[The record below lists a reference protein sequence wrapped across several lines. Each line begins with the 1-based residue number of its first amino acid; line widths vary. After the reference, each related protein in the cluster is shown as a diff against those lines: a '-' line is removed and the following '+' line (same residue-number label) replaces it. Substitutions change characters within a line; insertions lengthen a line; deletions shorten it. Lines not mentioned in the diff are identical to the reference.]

1 MTLKTFIAQNRINS
15 LLNGLKA
22 VDKYVIK
29 RGIAKEN
36 AINRTNKIFN
46 SIKNKVTD
54 SYIKDKISCDEFTD
68 ILDELRAL
76 KVTKLKDIEDIY
88 SILYFA

>member
-1 MTLKTFIAQNRINS
+1 MTLKAFTAQNKMNS

-36 AINRTNKIFN
+36 AISRTNKIFN
-46 SIKNKVTD
+46 SLKNKVTD
-54 SYIKDKISCDEFTD
+54 SYIKDKITCDEFTD
-68 ILDELRAL
+68 ILDELRILRA
-76 KVTKLKDIEDIY
+76 TKLQDVEDIY
-88 SILYFA
+88 SIVYFD

>member
-1 MTLKTFIAQNRINS
+1 MTLKVFMAQNKMNS

-36 AINRTNKIFN
+36 AINRTNKIFIA
-46 SIKNKVTD
+46 IKNKVTD
-54 SYIKDKISCDEFTD
+54 SYIKENINSAEFTD
-68 ILDELRAL
+68 ILDELRTL
-76 KVTKLKDIEDIY
+76 RLRKISDVETIY
-88 SILYFA
+88 SIVDFD

>member
-46 SIKNKVTD
+46 SIKNKATD
-54 SYIKDKISCDEFTD
+54 SYIKDKISCDDFTN

>member
-1 MTLKTFIAQNRINS
+1 MTLKVFTAQNKMNS

-46 SIKNKVTD
+46 SIKNKVID
-54 SYIKDKISCDEFTD
+54 SYIKDKISCDDFTN

>member
-29 RGIAKEN
+29 RGIAKES

-54 SYIKDKISCDEFTD
+54 SYIKDKISCDDFTD

-88 SILYFA
+88 PILYFA

>member
-54 SYIKDKISCDEFTD
+54 SYIKDKISCDDFTD

>member
-1 MTLKTFIAQNRINS
+1 MTLKAFIAQNRINS

-54 SYIKDKISCDEFTD
+54 SYIKDKISCDDFTN
-68 ILDELRAL
+68 ILDELRVL

>member
-1 MTLKTFIAQNRINS
+1 MTLKAFTAQNKMNS
-15 LLNGLKA
+15 LLNGLKV
-22 VDKYVIK
+22 VDKYVIR

-36 AINRTNKIFN
+36 AISRTNKIFN

>member
-54 SYIKDKISCDEFTD
+54 SYIKDKISCDDFTN

-76 KVTKLKDIEDIY
+76 KLTKLKDIEDIY

>member
-1 MTLKTFIAQNRINS
+1 MTRKTFTAQNKMNS

-54 SYIKDKISCDEFTD
+54 SYIKDKISCDDFTD

>member
-1 MTLKTFIAQNRINS
+1 MTLKTFIAQNKINS

-29 RGIAKEN
+29 RGIAKES
-36 AINRTNKIFN
+36 AIDRTNKIFN
-46 SIKNKVTD
+46 SIKNKATD
-54 SYIKDKISCDEFTD
+54 SYIKDKISCDDFTN

>member
-1 MTLKTFIAQNRINS
+1 MTLKAFIAQNKINS

-68 ILDELRAL
+68 ILNELRAL

>member
-1 MTLKTFIAQNRINS
+1 MTLKTFIAQNKINS

>member
-1 MTLKTFIAQNRINS
+1 MTLKAFIAQNRINS

-29 RGIAKEN
+29 RGIAKES
-36 AINRTNKIFN
+36 AIDRTNKIFN
-46 SIKNKVTD
+46 SLKNKVTD
-54 SYIKDKISCDEFTD
+54 SYIKDKITCDEFTD

>member
-1 MTLKTFIAQNRINS
+1 MTLKAFIAQNRINS

>member
-1 MTLKTFIAQNRINS
+1 MTLKAFTAQNKMNS

-36 AINRTNKIFN
+36 AISRTNKIFN
-46 SIKNKVTD
+46 SLKNKVTD
-54 SYIKDKISCDEFTD
+54 SYIKDKITCDEFID
-68 ILDELRAL
+68 ILDELRTLRA
-76 KVTKLKDIEDIY
+76 TKLQDVEDIY
-88 SILYFA
+88 SIVYFD

>member
-1 MTLKTFIAQNRINS
+1 MTLKTFIAQNKINS

-29 RGIAKEN
+29 RGIVKEN

-54 SYIKDKISCDEFTD
+54 SYIKDKISCDDFTN

-76 KVTKLKDIEDIY
+76 KLTKLKDIEDIY

>member
-1 MTLKTFIAQNRINS
+1 MTLKAFIAQNRINS

-29 RGIAKEN
+29 RGIAKES
-36 AINRTNKIFN
+36 AISRTNKIFN

-54 SYIKDKISCDEFTD
+54 SYIKDKISCDDFTN

-76 KVTKLKDIEDIY
+76 KVIKLKDIEDIY

>member
-1 MTLKTFIAQNRINS
+1 MTLKGFIAQNRINS

-29 RGIAKEN
+29 RGIAKES

-46 SIKNKVTD
+46 SIKNKATD
-54 SYIKDKISCDEFTD
+54 SYIKDKISCDDFTN

>member
-1 MTLKTFIAQNRINS
+1 MTLKAFTAQNKMNS

-36 AINRTNKIFN
+36 AISRTNKIFN
-46 SIKNKVTD
+46 SLKNKVTD
-54 SYIKDKISCDEFTD
+54 SYIKDKITCDEFTD
-68 ILDELRAL
+68 ILDELITLRA
-76 KVTKLKDIEDIY
+76 TKLQDVEDIY
-88 SILYFA
+88 SIVYFD

>member
-1 MTLKTFIAQNRINS
+1 MTLKAFIAQNRINS

-54 SYIKDKISCDEFTD
+54 SYIKDKISCDEFTN

>member
-1 MTLKTFIAQNRINS
+1 MTLKAFIAQNRINS

-36 AINRTNKIFN
+36 AISRTNKIFN

-54 SYIKDKISCDEFTD
+54 SYIKDKISCDDFTN

>member
-1 MTLKTFIAQNRINS
+1 MTLKAFTAQNRINS

-29 RGIAKEN
+29 RGIAKES

-54 SYIKDKISCDEFTD
+54 SYIKDKISCDDFTN

>member
-1 MTLKTFIAQNRINS
+1 MTLKAFIAQNKINS

-54 SYIKDKISCDEFTD
+54 SYIKDKISCDDFTN

>member
-1 MTLKTFIAQNRINS
+1 MTLKVFTAQNKMNS

>member
-1 MTLKTFIAQNRINS
+1 MTLKAFTAQNKMNS

-54 SYIKDKISCDEFTD
+54 SYIKDKISCDDFTN

>member
-1 MTLKTFIAQNRINS
+1 MTLKTFITQNRINS

-46 SIKNKVTD
+46 SIKNKATD
-54 SYIKDKISCDEFTD
+54 SYIKDKISCDDFTN

>member
-1 MTLKTFIAQNRINS
+1 MTLKVFTAQNKMNS

-29 RGIAKEN
+29 RGIAKES
-36 AINRTNKIFN
+36 AIDRTNKIFN

-54 SYIKDKISCDEFTD
+54 SYIKDKISCDDFTD
-68 ILDELRAL
+68 ILDELRTLRA
-76 KVTKLKDIEDIY
+76 TKLQDVEDIY
-88 SILYFA
+88 SIVYFD

>member
-1 MTLKTFIAQNRINS
+1 MTLKTFTAQNKMNS

-54 SYIKDKISCDEFTD
+54 SYIKDKISCDDFTD

>member
-36 AINRTNKIFN
+36 AISRTNKIFN
-46 SIKNKVTD
+46 
-54 SYIKDKISCDEFTD
+54 
-68 ILDELRAL
+68 
-76 KVTKLKDIEDIY
+76 
-88 SILYFA
+88 

>member
-1 MTLKTFIAQNRINS
+1 MTLKVFTAQNKMNS
-15 LLNGLKA
+15 LLNGLKG

-29 RGIAKEN
+29 RGIAKEK
-36 AINRTNKIFN
+36 AINRTNKIFT

-54 SYIKDKISCDEFTD
+54 SYIKDKISCDDFTN

-76 KVTKLKDIEDIY
+76 KITKLKDIEDIY

>member
-1 MTLKTFIAQNRINS
+1 MTLKAFIAQNRINS

-46 SIKNKVTD
+46 SIKNKLTD
-54 SYIKDKISCDEFTD
+54 SYIKDKISCDDFTN

>member
-1 MTLKTFIAQNRINS
+1 MTLKIFIAQNRINS

-22 VDKYVIK
+22 VDKYVIR
-29 RGIAKEN
+29 RGIAKEK
-36 AINRTNKIFN
+36 AISRTNKIFN

-54 SYIKDKISCDEFTD
+54 SYIKDKISCDDFTN

>member
-1 MTLKTFIAQNRINS
+1 MTLKAFIAQNKINS

-29 RGIAKEN
+29 RGIAKES

-54 SYIKDKISCDEFTD
+54 SYIKDKISCDDFTN

>member
-1 MTLKTFIAQNRINS
+1 MTLKAFIAQNRINS

-46 SIKNKVTD
+46 SIKNKATD
-54 SYIKDKISCDEFTD
+54 SYIKDKISCDDFTN

>member
-1 MTLKTFIAQNRINS
+1 MTLKAFIAQNRINS

-29 RGIAKEN
+29 RGIAKES

-54 SYIKDKISCDEFTD
+54 SYIKDKISCDDFTN

>member
-1 MTLKTFIAQNRINS
+1 MTLKAFIAQNRINS

-68 ILDELRAL
+68 ILNELRAL